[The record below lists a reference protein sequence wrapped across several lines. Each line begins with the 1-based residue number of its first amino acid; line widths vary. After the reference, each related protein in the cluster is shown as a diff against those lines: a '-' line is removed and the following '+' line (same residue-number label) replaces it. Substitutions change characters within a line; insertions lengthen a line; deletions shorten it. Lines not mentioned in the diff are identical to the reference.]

1 MVSPR
6 AAPAEA
12 RGRKRTRLREMTII
26 RKHLTALGL
35 GALALLAAGP
45 ALVGPARA
53 EPPRIAVV
61 ATGGTI
67 AMKLDPTTHAPVPA
81 LSGEDLVAAVPKL
94 KDIATI
100 EVTEFSNVPS
110 DYMGPDRWPALSQRI
125 DALLADPG
133 IRGAIVLHGTDTLD
147 QTAYFLDLTLK
158 SDKPVVLVGAQ
169 RNASDVD
176 ADGPR
181 NLLNAARQILADGA
195 VGQGVTVTLNHRI
208 NAAREVR
215 KTHTSNVE
223 TFNSGDAGILGY
235 VDEDRVVFGR
245 RSLRRQTL
253 PLPERMPRVDLV
265 AMYAGADG
273 SQVRHAAG
281 SGAEAI
287 VVEAYGWGNVNA
299 EMHDAI
305 AEAVAKGVP
314 VIVATKV
321 YDGRALPVYGF
332 KGGGSTLRKAGAV
345 FAGDLTPDKA
355 RILTLLALSAGKDQA
370 SLQRVF
376 DK

>member
-1 MVSPR
+1 
-6 AAPAEA
+6 
-12 RGRKRTRLREMTII
+12 MTKTIGN
-26 RKHLTALGL
+26 LTAFGLMAAATLG
-35 GALALLAAGP
+35 AGP
-45 ALVGPARA
+45 AAA
-53 EPPRIAVV
+53 EPPKIAVV

-67 AMKLDPTTHAPVPA
+67 AMKLDPQTHAPVPA
-81 LSGEDLVAAVPKL
+81 LSGEDLVSAVPKL

-100 EVTEFSNVPS
+100 QVTEFSNVPS
-110 DYMGPDRWPALSQRI
+110 DYMGPDRWPALARRI
-125 DALLADPG
+125 DAILADPD

-147 QTAYFLDLTLK
+147 QTAYFLDLTLT
-158 SDKPVVLVGAQ
+158 SRKPVVLVGAQ
-169 RNASDVD
+169 RNASDAD

-195 VGQGVTVTLNHRI
+195 AEMGVTVTLNHRI

-223 TFNSGDAGILGY
+223 TFDSGDAGILGY
-235 VDEDRVVFGR
+235 VDEDRVVFSR
-245 RSLRRQTL
+245 KSLRRQTL

-273 SQVRHAAG
+273 SQVRHAAE

-305 AEAVAKGVP
+305 AEVIAKGVP

-332 KGGGSTLRKAGAV
+332 KGGGNTLRKAGAV

-355 RILTLLALSAGKDQA
+355 RILTLIALPATKDRAALQA
-370 SLQRVF
+370 LF
-376 DK
+376 DR

>member
-1 MVSPR
+1 MRYNRQDGPDGTSSEDGDP
-6 AAPAEA
+6 
-12 RGRKRTRLREMTII
+12 TMTKTIGN
-26 RKHLTALGL
+26 LTAFGLMAAATLG
-35 GALALLAAGP
+35 GGP
-45 ALVGPARA
+45 AAA
-53 EPPRIAVV
+53 EPPKIAVV

-67 AMKLDPTTHAPVPA
+67 AMKLDPQTHAPVPA
-81 LSGEDLVAAVPKL
+81 LSGEDLVSAVPKL

-100 EVTEFSNVPS
+100 QVTEFSNVPS
-110 DYMGPDRWPALSQRI
+110 DYMGPDRWPALARRI
-125 DALLADPG
+125 DAILADPD

-147 QTAYFLDLTLK
+147 QTAYFLDLTLT
-158 SDKPVVLVGAQ
+158 SQKPVVLVGAQ
-169 RNASDVD
+169 RNASDAD

-195 VGQGVTVTLNHRI
+195 AEMGVTVTLNHRI

-223 TFNSGDAGILGY
+223 TFDSGDAGILGY
-235 VDEDRVVFGR
+235 VDEDRVVFSR
-245 RSLRRQTL
+245 KSLRRQTL

-273 SQVRHAAG
+273 SQVRHAAE

-305 AEAVAKGVP
+305 AEVIAEGVP

-321 YDGRALPVYGF
+321 HDGRALPVYGF
-332 KGGGSTLRKAGAV
+332 KGGGNTLRKAGAV

-355 RILTLLALSAGKDQA
+355 RILTLIALPGTKDRAALQA
-370 SLQRVF
+370 LF
-376 DK
+376 DR